1 MRLID
6 TDKLILNLND
16 YEIYDEKCIVDNLSQ
31 FGEPLNCTGHQFDS
45 PCKDCCSFE
54 GCKNFYLEK
63 LAPLM
68 RQPIVYGLGVLK
80 YHTLRKNNDSLPGKS
95 PLDITRYFGDRGP
108 ANKCH

>member
-1 MRLID
+1 M
-6 TDKLILNLND
+6 N
-16 YEIYDEKCIVDNLSQ
+16 YAIYDEKCIVDNLSQ
-31 FGEPLNCTGHQFDS
+31 FSGLLNCTGHQFDS
-45 PCKDCCSFE
+45 PCKDCCSLE

-95 PLDITRYFGDRGP
+95 PLDVTRYFGGRRR
-108 ANKCH
+108 

>member
-16 YEIYDEKCIVDNLSQ
+16 YEIYDEKSIVDNLSQ
-31 FGEPLNCTGHQFDS
+31 FGELLNCTGHQFDS

-54 GCKNFYLEK
+54 GCKKFYLEK

-68 RQPIVYGLGVLK
+68 RQPIVYGLDVLR
-80 YHTLRKNNDSLPGKS
+80 YRTLRKSNDSLPGKS
-95 PLDITRYFGDRGP
+95 PLDITRYFGGRR
-108 ANKCH
+108 